1 MEGVTW
7 ALANFA
13 LNLKFEDLDP
23 DLIHHFKEYLLDGKP
38 YACCASSHSSID
50 VDSGRYI
57 NERE

>member
-23 DLIHHFKEYLLDGKP
+23 NLIHHFKEYLSDGKGLLNT
-38 YACCASSHSSID
+38 I
-50 VDSGRYI
+50 
-57 NERE
+57 